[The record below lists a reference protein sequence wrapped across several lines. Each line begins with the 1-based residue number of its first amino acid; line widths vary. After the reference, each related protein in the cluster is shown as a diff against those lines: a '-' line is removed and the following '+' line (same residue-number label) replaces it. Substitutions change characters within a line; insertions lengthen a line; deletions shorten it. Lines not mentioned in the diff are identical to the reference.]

1 MKGLRINLK
10 NHDEI
15 KNQIEH
21 EKSASAKNKLL
32 FLNIA
37 ADSDLD
43 FEKICELCGIAL
55 STGYQLVR
63 EWNGNGYES
72 VRDKKNK
79 GGRPPKISHDDLQ
92 QLKRFLEKKR
102 NWKTKDVQNLIKE
115 RFGVDLSEDQVS
127 R

>member
-15 KNQIEH
+15 KNQIEY

-43 FEKICELCGIAL
+43 FEKICQLCGIAL

-63 EWNGNGYES
+63 EWKEKGYES
-72 VRDKKNK
+72 LKDKKNK
-79 GGRPPKISHDDLQ
+79 GGRPPKLSKDDLK
-92 QLKRFLEKKR
+92 QLRRFLEMKK
-102 NWKTKDVQNLIKE
+102 NWKTRDVQNLI
-115 RFGVDLSEDQVS
+115 
-127 R
+127 